1 MKKKVSIVIIG
12 IVSVLLLGVGVYQ
25 SNASQGDPN
34 LSTDDISQMVLDQ
47 YPGTITEIELETD
60 FNKAVYEV
68 EVVSDGKEY
77 ELKLD
82 GNTGEVLKLKE
93 KSYVNK
99 ENEKIVL
106 EDHEDEKA
114 NDHSSETEKAERE
127 NHQSELKTDQD
138 NSSNK
143 KTVITSKRAVEIAQD
158 SFAGRVTELELD
170 KDDGRLIYEVD
181 LRSSNEEA
189 EIEIDAYTGEV
200 LVIEIETNKSNKYNS
215 TVQDFDRLIGAEKAI
230 EIAQEEFGGRV
241 TELELDKEDGRLIY
255 EVELMSEKQ
264 KAEMEIDAYTGEVVD
279 KKIK

>member
-114 NDHSSETEKAERE
+114 NDHSSEMEKAERE